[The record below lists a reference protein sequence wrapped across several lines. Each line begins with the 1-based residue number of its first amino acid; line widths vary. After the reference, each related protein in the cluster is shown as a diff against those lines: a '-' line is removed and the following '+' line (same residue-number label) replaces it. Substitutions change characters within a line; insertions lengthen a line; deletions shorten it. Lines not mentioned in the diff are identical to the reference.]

1 MVEYRS
7 VSKNVEC
14 TSPDV
19 FCALCGLRHPRLS
32 DGNRELCPVAQL
44 AGNFRPEGDVDGVP
58 RLENRR

>member
-1 MVEYRS
+1 MSELCS
-7 VSKNVEC
+7 VSENLEC
-14 TSPDV
+14 TDQDV
-19 FCALCGLRHPRLS
+19 CCPLCGLRHRRVS